1 LIRSGDKHHET
12 YWLPIVN
19 ARNVSN
25 PSLIDWLSDKPWLRQ
40 EILDKYTEIGNNIED
55 LGKKWKNEKLERLG
69 FSLKTGSQFYTQ
81 SVANN
86 YGMILEMDANGKIL
100 GSLHSIDGANSFISE
115 AVEGPSDSPYERV
128 LYIGSFGYPYILR
141 LTIPN
146 FSQDVS
152 PFEGQAFDF
161 PYRQPLA
168 SLNNFKIFDSRPF
181 RRQGNYEIT
190 DLKAKK

>member
-1 LIRSGDKHHET
+1 M
-12 YWLPIVN
+12 N

-40 EILDKYTEIGNNIED
+40 EILDKYTEIGNSIED

-69 FSLKTGSQFYTQ
+69 FSLKTGTQFYTQ

-100 GSLHSIDGANSFISE
+100 GSLHSVDGTNSFISE

-146 FSQDVS
+146 FSQDIS

-168 SLNNFKIFDSRPF
+168 SLNNFKIFNSGPF
-181 RRQGNYEIT
+181 RRQSNYEIT
-190 DLKAKK
+190 DLKDLKAKK